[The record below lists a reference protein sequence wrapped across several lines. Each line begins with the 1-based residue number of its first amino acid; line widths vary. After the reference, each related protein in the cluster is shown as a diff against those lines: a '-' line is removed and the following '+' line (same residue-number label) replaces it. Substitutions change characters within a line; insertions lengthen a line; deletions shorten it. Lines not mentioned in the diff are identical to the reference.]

1 MCPCVRS
8 AFSDT
13 LSGDTRMGESNMND
27 ASVQLSHLLGAR
39 QAVEPSYGSRGRPR
53 LSARWATTVTQGL
66 TTRDCDSRAGPWRGR
81 PPAGAE
87 RLPPGWAFALLP
99 PACGAGRFRG
109 SPPGQGHREEG
120 AGRITPEPS
129 ASARTGSEASAT
141 TGCPPPRPPQLT
153 GASGRISVSLFSHL
167 QRSYLPLRD
176 QKNEVGPEAGKSAG
190 VASAPLG
197 PSLRWGVEVVLQP
210 PRAAPWGLQ
219 SLADVS
225 HVPRIVALRA
235 AAAAPGSARGVPAF
249 SLGARGGEAPTL
261 PLLGCG
267 VFAFR

>member
-1 MCPCVRS
+1 M
-8 AFSDT
+8 
-13 LSGDTRMGESNMND
+13 GDHGHTGVNNTGLR
-27 ASVQLSHLLGAR
+27 QPRRPLG
-39 QAVEPSYGSRGRPR
+39 G
-53 LSARWATTVTQGL
+53 
-66 TTRDCDSRAGPWRGR
+66 AG
-81 PPAGAE
+81 
-87 RLPPGWAFALLP
+87 PPGWAFTLLP
-99 PACGAGRFRG
+99 PACWAGRFRG
-109 SPPGQGHREEG
+109 SPPGQGHCEEG

-176 QKNEVGPEAGKSAG
+176 QKNEVGPEAGKLVG

-197 PSLRWGVEVVLQP
+197 RSLRWGVEVVLQP

-219 SLADVS
+219 SLVDVS

-235 AAAAPGSARGVPAF
+235 AAAARSSGVSARCPRVQLGSEGPGSRRTAAPRLRGVRVPLTKSLAELLCAPQMVDSARLPHPVARGRLEPGP
-249 SLGARGGEAPTL
+249 SPSR
-261 PLLGCG
+261 
-267 VFAFR
+267 RR